1 MKKLSIILLALCTSA
16 PLFAQQ
22 SFTLEQAID
31 YGLHNHKS
39 LDLARNERDRADY
52 RKGDVIAGYLPQI
65 NLTGNLDDNLSL
77 QSTIISQGGTSTRLT
92 IGSRYNTGIV
102 GQVDQVIY
110 DQSMMIGIKATQPN
124 IAYSELS
131 YQQTEEM
138 IIYNVAGLYY
148 QVYVNEYYLKLL
160 LQNKEKYERFLEI
173 AKLQLEKGIIT
184 KIDFD
189 RIQVSLSNTLS
200 QISVAD
206 QNYELSKL
214 RLKNAMGF
222 SLNEEIIISD
232 TTLLQNYTL
241 DPPQLDTFN
250 VKARTDYK
258 LQDTKIALYRLE
270 MKRIRATN
278 YPRLTAYGR
287 YGQMAIGND
296 FGQSFTNH
304 FSYSSV
310 GLKLTV
316 PIFDG
321 LKRSYQY
328 KMAKVDWSN
337 ANINQELNKN
347 NYELE
352 YNSAQTQM
360 IKTYNQLQDNERN
373 LSLSQSVF
381 EKTSMQYQKGVAT
394 MSDLL
399 NAETA
404 YKEAQVN
411 YANALMSYYI
421 SKLDYEKSRG
431 NIRSYINQ

>member
-1 MKKLSIILLALCTSA
+1 MKKLSIIVLAIFTTGQ
-16 PLFAQQ
+16 LFAQQ
-22 SFTLEQAID
+22 AYSLQQAID

-39 LDLARNERDRADY
+39 LDIARNERNRADY
-52 RKGDVIAGYLPQI
+52 RKGDVVAGYLPQVNI
-65 NLTGNLDDNLSL
+65 NGNFDDNLAL
-77 QSTIISQGGTSTRLT
+77 QSTLISQGGTTTRLT
-92 IGSRYNTGIV
+92 IGSRYNTGLV
-102 GQVDQVIY
+102 GQVDQVVY
-110 DQSMMIGIKATQPN
+110 DQAMIIGIKASAPN

-131 YQQTEEM
+131 FQQVEEN

-173 AKLQLEKGIIT
+173 AKLQLDKGVIT

-214 RLKNAMGF
+214 RLKNAMGL

-232 TTLLQNYTL
+232 SSILQNYAL
-241 DPPQLDTFN
+241 DPPRLDSFD

-258 LQDTKIALYRLE
+258 LQDTKISLYRLE

-278 YPRLTAYGR
+278 LPRLTAYGK

-296 FGQSFTNH
+296 FGKSYNNTFA
-304 FSYSSV
+304 YSSV
-310 GLKLTV
+310 GLKLTIPV
-316 PIFDG
+316 FDG

-337 ANINQELNKN
+337 ANINQELNQN
-347 NYELE
+347 NYQLE

-360 IKTYNQLQDNERN
+360 LKTYNQLQDNERN
-373 LSLSQSVF
+373 LDLSQSVF

-411 YANALMSYYI
+411 YSNALLNYYI

-431 NIRSYINQ
+431 NIRSYTN